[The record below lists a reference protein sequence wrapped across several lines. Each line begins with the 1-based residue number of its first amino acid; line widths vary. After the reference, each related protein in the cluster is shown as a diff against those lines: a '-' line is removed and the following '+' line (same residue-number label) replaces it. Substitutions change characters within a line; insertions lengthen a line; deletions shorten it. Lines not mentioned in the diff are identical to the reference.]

1 MAFQA
6 RQAAGTTTE
15 AFPDFSGL
23 WSDRQ
28 RKDGDDSATC
38 QITIGCTTGRDR
50 FHRRCVIR
58 SHPAPPPSTC
68 PPLQFHPHKDPS
80 ILGVPP
86 TRTPPSSVFHAQGP
100 LHPRCSAHKDPA
112 ILGVPPSQ
120 GPLHPRCSAL
130 TRTPSSAFRPHKDPS
145 GTSLSN
151 KWEVVLCT
159 TGHRPATA
167 VRESSAV
174 EVKGPL
180 PNLPKVAIL
189 VDLPGLE
196 EAERYFGEPTDLS
209 ASYGPVLDAPVPV
222 GGCT

>member
-86 TRTPPSSVFHAQGP
+86 TRTPPSSVFHPQGP
-100 LHPRCSAHKDPA
+100 LHPRCSTHKDPSILGVPPTRTPPSSVFRPHKDPS

-120 GPLHPRCSAL
+120 GPHPRRSAL
-130 TRTPSSAFRPHKDPS
+130 TRTPR
-145 GTSLSN
+145 
-151 KWEVVLCT
+151 
-159 TGHRPATA
+159 
-167 VRESSAV
+167 
-174 EVKGPL
+174 
-180 PNLPKVAIL
+180 
-189 VDLPGLE
+189 
-196 EAERYFGEPTDLS
+196 
-209 ASYGPVLDAPVPV
+209 VPV
-222 GGCT
+222 SATSGKWFSAPQATGQPQQSGRAVQWK